1 MKSIY
6 MPFEESTIYMEG
18 SRKMF
23 ENILVFAFAF
33 AIIIL
38 GITAW
43 IQDRRYFK
51 SLIVRYEYI
60 KPQTF
65 LRCKETTIESNNIPV
80 SFASNVDWSKEKMF
94 L

>member
-1 MKSIY
+1 ML
-6 MPFEESTIYMEG
+6 ES
-18 SRKMF
+18 
-23 ENILVFAFAF
+23 ILVFALAF

-38 GITAW
+38 AIILR

-51 SLIVRYEYI
+51 SLIAQSEYI

-65 LRCKETTIESNNIPV
+65 LRSKETTIESNNISV
-80 SFASNVDWSKEKMF
+80 SFALNVDWSKEKMF